1 MSTSPLHWL
10 SAALDLIP
18 GQITPRIALILGSG
32 LGGVAAEIEV
42 ASSIPYREIPGFP
55 VSTAIGHKG
64 QLTLGH
70 FAGVPVAVMEGRF
83 HRYEGYPA
91 EQITRPIELLRALG
105 VETLIATN
113 AAGGL
118 NPDFGVGDVVV
129 IRDHVNLMGPQSLG
143 PARTAGPLGDRG
155 LSAIRPD
162 YDPDLA
168 ELTLDAIRQAGGREL
183 SGTYIGMTGPNYETR
198 AEYRFLRQI
207 GDLVGMS
214 TVPEVIAA
222 RSLGMRAVGLSV
234 VSNAC
239 NPDQL
244 EPTDGAQVVAAVSR
258 AAGLVG
264 TTLRQ
269 LIPRIG

>member
-1 MSTSPLHWL
+1 MPTSPDNWL
-10 SAALDLIP
+10 PAAQERVQ
-18 GQITPRIALILGSG
+18 GRESPRIALILGSG
-32 LGGVAAEIEV
+32 LGGIVDEIEV
-42 ASSIPYREIPGFP
+42 EKSIPYRAIPGFP

-64 QLTLGH
+64 QLTLGR
-70 FAGVPVAVMEGRF
+70 FAGSSVAVMEGRF
-83 HRYEGYPA
+83 HLYEGYIA
-91 EQITRPIELLRALG
+91 DLVARPIQLLRALG

-118 NPDFGVGDVVV
+118 HPDFQVGDVVV
-129 IRDHVNLMGPQSLG
+129 IRDHVNLMGCLG
-143 PARTAGPLGDRG
+143 TSCSGTAPLLTRG
-155 LSAIRPD
+155 RSGIRAD
-162 YDPDLA
+162 YDSSLIQETLA
-168 ELTLDAIRQAGGREL
+168 AVRLAGGREL

-198 AEYRFLRQI
+198 AEYRFLRQV

-214 TVPEVIAA
+214 TVPEVMAA
-222 RSLGMRAVGLSV
+222 RSLGMRVAGLSV

-264 TTLRQ
+264 KTLRQ
-269 LIPRIG
+269 LLPRIG